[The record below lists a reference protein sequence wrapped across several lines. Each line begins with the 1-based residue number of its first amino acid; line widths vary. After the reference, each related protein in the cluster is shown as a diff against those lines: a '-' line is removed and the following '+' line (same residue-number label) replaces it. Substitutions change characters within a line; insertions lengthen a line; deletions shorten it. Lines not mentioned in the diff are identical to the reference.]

1 MLMYPF
7 NVVRHNRPEVADKS
21 LPNAALAN
29 FCQLRYSSDMN
40 TMNVSLPAPLKSFV
54 DEQVEGR
61 GYGTCSAYI
70 RELIRHDRDR
80 QHLRGLLLV
89 GGESAP
95 AVMADTSYF
104 ETLRAGVR
112 RQSKG

>member
-1 MLMYPF
+1 MILSGLSATIGLKWRTNSPP
-7 NVVRHNRPEVADKS
+7 RQI
-21 LPNAALAN
+21 LPILAN
-29 FCQLRYSSDMN
+29 IGIHSDMN

-80 QHLRGLLLV
+80 QQLRSLLLK

-95 AVMADTSYF
+95 AITADASYF
-104 ETLRAGVR
+104 RTLRAGVR